1 MVKLVL
7 LLAFSA
13 CAWSGPLV
21 ITSGRFDLSPFDVFW
36 AFGGNG
42 FSALGHDDH
51 FTDQCGFCMAPFQL
65 VNPVFRSVNA
75 ANGQITLGA
84 KGYILPNP
92 VSFGLYPGGPW
103 ANGSVFLSPQAGLP
117 TVTAAG
123 TYDVPFNVGG
133 SFCVTDNPDFRAP
146 QTVVFPSQELLL
158 LTIR

>member
-1 MVKLVL
+1 MC
-7 LLAFSA
+7 FGRSA
-13 CAWSGPLV
+13 A
-21 ITSGRFDLSPFDVFW
+21 TASPHW
-36 AFGGNG
+36 A
-42 FSALGHDDH
+42 
-51 FTDQCGFCMAPFQL
+51 MM
-65 VNPVFRSVNA
+65 
-75 ANGQITLGA
+75 I
-84 KGYILPNP
+84 ILPISAGSAWRHSNWSIRFSGQLMAQTARSLSARRVTFSLIP
-92 VSFGLYPGGPW
+92 LSFGLYPGGPW